1 MPKNKYDTESVQLIL
16 KGDGCKTTCKVLSI
30 LAKFCEIV
38 LIIGA
43 ICCGIC
49 GIALGVGSRDINI
62 NDAITAIK
70 EEEGFPAA
78 VLEIPEVSNFLAL
91 EPSRQLA
98 AVLGAI
104 AIATILL
111 VLTSILARY
120 VYRFFKNLSHGRTP
134 FTMENVDILQKIGVW
149 TFILA
154 GVSVV
159 ASIIIELLAGAK
171 SVSINVSVS
180 TIAMG
185 FVALV
190 LAVVFKRGV
199 LMSLPFSLPSSFMSL
214 LYSSIRTRM
223 HPAIGME
230 TIAPISPKV

>member
-1 MPKNKYDTESVQLIL
+1 MPKNKYDAESVQLIL

-104 AIATILL
+104 ATATILL

-134 FTMENVDILQKIGVW
+134 FTMENVDVLQKIGVW

-199 LMSLPFSLPSSFMSL
+199 ELENKL
-214 LYSSIRTRM
+214 
-223 HPAIGME
+223 
-230 TIAPISPKV
+230 KK

>member
-1 MPKNKYDTESVQLIL
+1 MPKNKYDAESVQLIL
-16 KGDGCKTTCKVLSI
+16 KGDECKTTCKVLSI

-149 TFILA
+149 TFVLA

-159 ASIIIELLAGAK
+159 TSIIIELLAGAK
-171 SVSINVSVS
+171 SVSINVSVG

-199 LMSLPFSLPSSFMSL
+199 ELENKL
-214 LYSSIRTRM
+214 
-223 HPAIGME
+223 
-230 TIAPISPKV
+230 KK

>member
-199 LMSLPFSLPSSFMSL
+199 ELENKL
-214 LYSSIRTRM
+214 
-223 HPAIGME
+223 
-230 TIAPISPKV
+230 KK

>member
-1 MPKNKYDTESVQLIL
+1 MPKNKYDAESVQLIL
-16 KGDGCKTTCKVLSI
+16 KGDGCKKTCKVLSI

-149 TFILA
+149 TFVLA

-159 ASIIIELLAGAK
+159 TSIIIELLAGAK
-171 SVSINVSVS
+171 SVSINVSVG

-199 LMSLPFSLPSSFMSL
+199 ELENKL
-214 LYSSIRTRM
+214 
-223 HPAIGME
+223 
-230 TIAPISPKV
+230 KK

>member
-1 MPKNKYDTESVQLIL
+1 MPKNKYDAEGVQLIL

-62 NDAITAIK
+62 NDVITAIK

-149 TFILA
+149 TFVLA

-185 FVALV
+185 FAALV

-199 LMSLPFSLPSSFMSL
+199 ELENKL
-214 LYSSIRTRM
+214 
-223 HPAIGME
+223 
-230 TIAPISPKV
+230 KK